1 MRRLQFNV
9 PHGLFRSNRRR
20 LTLSAVATAILAAAF
35 VPQWLSGNRSA
46 DIALA
51 QAAPRTPATP
61 LSTASLEARFKADV
75 QPFLA
80 KHCNSCHANG
90 KAKGDFSLDPY
101 KNLLTVQAAKEKW
114 NHVGDVLKQKLMPPE
129 EKPQPTQAE
138 FDRIIQWIGDAT
150 TFCDCSGAPDPG
162 RVAIHR
168 LNRNEYNNTV
178 RDLLGVDFKPAAD
191 FPADDTGYGF
201 DNIAD
206 VLTMSP
212 LLAEKYLAAAEAIME
227 SVIPTDNPYRSRI
240 SRYGETSFKASGDS
254 NAGSLFGKGDTS
266 LTHHF
271 IVTGNYELRLTG
283 WHRKIDGENPKVQ
296 VKIAGQ
302 DVGVVELPGS
312 RDKTVTTAIKVNA
325 PRGDQKISFTLIN
338 PKTIDQKERNRKA
351 VRSAVIE
358 NVEIEGPI
366 GAAAPPPSS
375 GYRRVFI
382 AKPGQGGLSE
392 EAAAKMVLQKF
403 VSRAYRRPAQ
413 DDEIESLLKL
423 FKSARADK
431 ESYEH
436 SVRLCLTAVLVS
448 PHFLFRVE
456 VDPVQAKAGD
466 PNNPKPYT
474 ISDYE
479 LATRLSYFL
488 WSSTPDDEL
497 LAAAGS
503 GKLRDPAQL
512 EAQVRRLLG
521 DARSMAMVENFAGQW
536 LELRNLEDY
545 KPDPAFY
552 PTFDDDL
559 RAAMKKET
567 ELFFETIM
575 KEDRSVLE
583 LLTGEYTFLNEKL
596 AKHYGITGISG
607 DQFRRVNLAGTKR
620 AGFLTQASILTV
632 TAMPTRTSPVK
643 RGKFVLENVLGT
655 PPPPPPPD
663 VPTLSDKPKDVS
675 AATLKVRLE
684 EHRKD
689 PNCAVCH
696 IRMDGI
702 GFTLENFDAIGR
714 WRDRDGTFPID
725 SSGKMPEGTVL
736 AGPDGLRRMLVQRQ
750 SDFTNCMIRK
760 MLTYALGR
768 GLEHNDQCSV
778 KAIEQDMRTK
788 GYKFSSLVLAIVKS
802 APFQQRRLLR
812 PEEMR
817 IRTEKNLDLQE
828 QKPG

>member
-1 MRRLQFNV
+1 MQRFQLISAR
-9 PHGLFRSNRRR
+9 GLFFANPRR
-20 LTLSAVATAILAAAF
+20 LTVSAVAAAVVVAAF
-35 VPQWLSGNRSA
+35 VPQWFKGGRTT
-46 DIALA
+46 DTALA
-51 QAAPRTPATP
+51 QAAPKAAPTAP
-61 LSTASLEARFKADV
+61 LSTASLQARFKTDI

-80 KHCNSCHANG
+80 KHCTDCHANG

-101 KNLLTVQAAKEKW
+101 KTLLTIQAAKEKW
-114 NHVGDVLKQKLMPPE
+114 NHVGDVLRQKLMPPE
-129 EKPQPTQAE
+129 EKPQPSQAE
-138 FDRIIQWIGDAT
+138 FDRVIQWISDAT
-150 TFCDCSGAPDPG
+150 TFCDCSGPPDPG

-227 SVIPTDNPYRSRI
+227 SVIPTDNPYRSRVA
-240 SRYGETSFKASGDS
+240 RYGETSFKPTGDS
-254 NAGSLFGKGDTS
+254 NAGSLFGRGDTS
-266 LTHHF
+266 ITHNF
-271 IVTGNYELRLTG
+271 IVAGSYEVRLTG

-302 DVGVVELPGS
+302 DMGVVELPGS
-312 RDKTVTTAIKVNA
+312 RDKTVTTKLKITA
-325 PRGDQKISFTLIN
+325 PRGDQKITFTLIN
-338 PKTIDQKERNRKA
+338 PKSIDIKEKNRKA

-358 NVEIEGPI
+358 NIEVEGPI
-366 GAAAPPPSS
+366 GVAAPPPSS
-375 GYRRVFI
+375 GYRRIFV
-382 AKPGQGGLSE
+382 AKPGQGGVTE
-392 EAAAKMVLQKF
+392 EAAAKMVLQRF
-403 VSRAYRRPAQ
+403 LGRAYRRPAAN
-413 DDEIESLLKL
+413 DEVESLLKL
-423 FKSARADK
+423 YKSARADK
-431 ESYEH
+431 ETFENSI
-436 SVRLCLTAVLVS
+436 RLCLTAVLVS

-456 VDPVQAKAGD
+456 VDPAQALAGD
-466 PNNPKPYT
+466 PNNPKPYA

-488 WSSTPDDEL
+488 WSSAPDDEL
-497 LAAAGS
+497 MAAAGS

-512 EAQVRRLLG
+512 EAQVRRLLT
-521 DARSMAMVENFAGQW
+521 DARAMSMVENFAGQW

-545 KPDPAFY
+545 SPDPAFY
-552 PTFDDDL
+552 PTFDSDL
-559 RAAMKKET
+559 RAAMKRET

-575 KEDRSVLE
+575 KEDRSILE
-583 LLTGEYTFLNEKL
+583 LLTGEYTYVNERL
-596 AKHYGITGISG
+596 AKHYGMSGIAG
-607 DQFRRVNLAGTKR
+607 DQFRRVSLAGSKR

-643 RGKFVLENVLGT
+643 RGKYILENVLGT
-655 PPPPPPPD
+655 PPPPAPAD
-663 VPTLSDKPKDVS
+663 VPPLSDKPKDVS
-675 AATLKVRLE
+675 SATLKIRLE

-714 WRDRDGTFPID
+714 WRDKDGIFPID

-736 AGPDGLRRMLVQRQ
+736 AGPDGLRRMLLARQ
-750 SDFTNCMIRK
+750 SDFTSTMIRK
-760 MLTYALGR
+760 MLTYSLGR
-768 GLEHNDQCSV
+768 GLEHNDQCAV
-778 KAIEQDMRTK
+778 KAIDAEVRAK

-812 PEEMR
+812 PEEVR
-817 IRTEKNLDLQE
+817 IRTEKSLDLQE
-828 QKPG
+828 KK